1 MNINLRYILNNK
13 EILYSMLNLLNPLL
27 YIIKNFK
34 YWRFINIYY
43 ALVKLSYDT
52 ATLTTHISNNLL
64 KNPSK
69 QKRQKYIM
77 EMSTT
82 KEENVLECSTKKM

>member
-1 MNINLRYILNNK
+1 
-13 EILYSMLNLLNPLL
+13 MLNLLNPLL

-34 YWRFINIYY
+34 YWRFININY

-52 ATLTTHISNNLL
+52 PTLTTDISNNLL

-69 QKRQKYIM
+69 EKD
-77 EMSTT
+77 
-82 KEENVLECSTKKM
+82 